1 MRTNHNI
8 VNIAAAMLMAMTV
21 ATSATAG
28 DIVAAG
34 ATSYWLKNDG
44 KVYGWGRNQEYQI
57 GDRTNTEHY
66 EPTEAYKLTDAQQ
79 IVSGVNCLFVVK
91 TDGTL
96 ACYGSGNKGQLGI
109 GKNEQKWPEYFSVG
123 YRQKVVQLVSANQH
137 CLAVTHEGELYAWG
151 DNEYGQNGQDNSG
164 TKSVSQPRQRMSG
177 IVVKEAAVGD
187 NHSAVVTAD
196 NKLYTFGRNNNGQ
209 LADNTTTDRFE
220 PQPVMDQVVHV
231 FAGGDYTAAVKADG
245 SLWLNQ
251 GATHGMARILE
262 GGIRQVVIA
271 GNHIY
276 ALKKSHELY
285 AATIGATLVKV
296 LDGVQSINGCGD
308 LAFAI
313 LTDKALWQCSQS
325 PKKLLDN
332 VVRVSTSG
340 EHTLAL
346 TTDGSL
352 YAWGKNNQSQLANRT
367 RVDEAMPK
375 LIGKDP
381 IPETQGV
388 ATITPDSQ
396 LQDNRVYN
404 LSGQSVPATTSPKS
418 GIYIVNGRK
427 VIR

>member
-1 MRTNHNI
+1 MKTNHY
-8 VNIAAAMLMAMTV
+8 IATILAAMLMAMTA

-28 DIVAAG
+28 DVVAAG

-57 GDRTNTEHY
+57 GDRTNTERY
-66 EPTEAYKLTDAQQ
+66 EPTETYKLTDAQQ

-109 GKNEQKWPEYFSVG
+109 GKNEQQWPEYFSVG
-123 YRQKVVQLVSANQH
+123 YRQRVVQLVSANYH
-137 CLAVTHEGELYAWG
+137 SLVVTHEGELYAWG
-151 DNEYGQNGQDNSG
+151 DNEYGQNGEDNTG
-164 TKSVSQPRQRMSG
+164 TKSVSKPRQRMKG

-209 LADNTTTDRFE
+209 LADNSTTDRYE
-220 PQPVMDQVVHV
+220 PQLVMDQVIHV

-251 GATHGMARILE
+251 SGNHRMARILE
-262 GGIRQVVIA
+262 GGIRQVAIA

-276 ALKKSHELY
+276 ALKKNHELY
-285 AATIGATLVKV
+285 AATIGATLTKV
-296 LDGVQSINGCGD
+296 LDGVQSINACGD

-313 LTDKALWQCSQS
+313 NTDKTMWQCSGS

-352 YAWGKNNQSQLANRT
+352 YAWGKNSQSQLANRT
-367 RVDEAMPK
+367 RTDEATPK
-375 LIGKDP
+375 FIGKDA

-388 ATITPDSQ
+388 ATITADSQ
-396 LQDNRVYN
+396 QQDYRVYN
-404 LSGQSVPATTSPKS
+404 LSGQLVPATTNLKP

-427 VIR
+427 VVR